1 MDYDLVV
8 IGGGAGGMGAAR
20 TGVRRKKRTLLIQD
34 GEIGGD
40 CTFTGCVP
48 SKSFIAAAG
57 KGRTFDE
64 AMASAHRAIETI
76 AATEDAAVF
85 RREGIDV
92 REGRARFVSSNE
104 VEVDGIRIGADRFV
118 IATGAKP
125 AVPDIDGLR
134 ALDHLTSD
142 DVWSLTALPATLAV
156 LGGGAIGSELAQ
168 AFSRLGAKVTI
179 IEAADRLLSKEEP
192 EVSAVIEGVFRREGI
207 DVRTNQKVSKVE
219 EIGPGGRAR
228 VHVEGGVHGENTA
241 PVEVD
246 RVLVAIGRRP
256 ITEGL
261 DPAAAGVELDDR
273 GFVKTDDFLKTTAA
287 NIWSVGDVA
296 GKLQFTHAADEMGRI
311 AVGNAFGSFRQR
323 RFRGERTPWVTF
335 TSPEVGRVGLSEE
348 EAAERFP
355 GGAQVAFLPMTEVD
369 RAVAADETDG
379 FLKVITGPRWPAGHL
394 AGGRIIG
401 ATVMCSTGGELIHEF
416 ALAIRSGMF
425 PARMAL
431 TTHAYP
437 TWSMGVQK
445 VVGQFF
451 LDIEGRK
458 AEPARTGG
466 SLRS

>member
-48 SKSFIAAAG
+48 SKAFIAAAG

-64 AMASAHRAIETI
+64 AMASAHRAITTI

-85 RREGIDV
+85 RHEGVDV
-92 REGRARFVSSNE
+92 REGRARFVSANE
-104 VEVDGIRIGADRFV
+104 VEVDGTRIGADRFV

-125 AVPDIDGLR
+125 AVPNIDGLR

-142 DVWSLTALPATLAV
+142 DVWSLTSMPATLAV

-168 AFSRLGAKVTI
+168 AFARLGSKVTI

-207 DVRTNQKVSKVE
+207 DVRTNQKVTKVE
-219 EIGPGGRAR
+219 EIGPDGRAR
-228 VHVEGGVHGENTA
+228 VHVEGGA

-261 DPAAAGVELDDR
+261 EPAAAGVELDER
-273 GFVKTDDFLKTTAA
+273 GFIKTDDFLRTTAA

-311 AVGNAFGSFRQR
+311 AVGNAFGGFRQR
-323 RFRGERTPWVTF
+323 RFRSERVPWVTF
-335 TSPEVGRVGLSEE
+335 TSPEVGRVGLSED

-355 GGAQVAFLPMTEVD
+355 GAAQMAFLPMTEVD

-379 FLKVITGPRWPAGHL
+379 FLKVITGPRWPTGGV
-394 AGGRIIG
+394 AGGRIVG
-401 ATVMCSTGGELIHEF
+401 ATVMGSTGGELIHEF

-458 AEPARTGG
+458 AEPARAGG
-466 SLRS
+466 PLRS